1 MEGPAPSHG
10 HQTQRLQTHGQLWPL
25 PAGMLWPLP
34 AAPQGIGGQGIR
46 VAPPAR
52 AVGEPLPE
60 GTATQIVG
68 RFTRAADQRV
78 GGMMRRQHQ
87 QAL

>member
-1 MEGPAPSHG
+1 IPAP
-10 HQTQRLQTHGQLWPL
+10 
-25 PAGMLWPLP
+25 
-34 AAPQGIGGQGIR
+34 PQGIGGQGIR

-52 AVGEPLPE
+52 AVGEALPE

-68 RFTRAADQRV
+68 RFRRAADQLA